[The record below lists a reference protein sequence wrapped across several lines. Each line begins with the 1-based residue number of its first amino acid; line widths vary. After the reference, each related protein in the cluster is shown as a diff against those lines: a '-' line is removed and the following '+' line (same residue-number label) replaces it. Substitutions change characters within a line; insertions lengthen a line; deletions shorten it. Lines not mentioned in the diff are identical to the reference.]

1 MILFNFKPNKDKTM
15 NEINII
21 DREAN
26 KAKKNI
32 IELFLL
38 ENEWNVSKSAREL
51 GIDPANLQRYIKKF
65 ELKRPQNMRVM
76 KY

>member
-1 MILFNFKPNKDKTM
+1 M